1 MIINQKYSSKTNH
14 SEQSNDT
21 KASNLNIET
30 TSLSYANTNKYPRDY
45 ESLLLQIEALET
57 QIQEQTKLSREQID
71 SLMEDRRTRV
81 EEYETQRL
89 KDADSIKQLKEKLLQ
104 AQNLLHESTKDFLD
118 SKYEF
123 RSFERKWMTEKG
135 IQLLKHTKKNK

>member
-104 AQNLLHESTKDFLD
+104 TQNLLHESTKDFLD